1 LSLEPEP
8 LSASVYVVLV
18 VTQILF
24 ATLPVAI
31 KFALI
36 DLSSPS
42 LALLRVTG
50 AAVLFLLLQRA
61 LVRER
66 VRTRADYLRLAV
78 YAFFGVVA
86 NQLLYITALTM
97 TTATAAQT
105 LITAGPAFTLLIAIL
120 LRRES
125 SSPGKWLGIALAAA
139 GALSLVGVDLATG
152 SGVGNLLALLNV
164 ACFSIYLVISRDMV
178 QRYDPLTVITW
189 VFVFGVVGI
198 APWGLPALAVETGG
212 VSTRTV
218 LALAWI
224 IALPTVLGYYL
235 NVWALRRVPA
245 STVAVYVYLQPV
257 ATALLATSMLGERLS
272 ARLIPAAALI
282 FSGVAVTVW
291 AGRRAA
297 GPSPAE
303 QEHAEA

>member
-1 LSLEPEP
+1 M
-8 LSASVYVVLV
+8 SASVYVVLV

-31 KFALI
+31 KIALA
-36 DLSSPS
+36 DLTSPS

-50 AAVLFLLLQRA
+50 AALLFLLLHRV
-61 LVRER
+61 LGRER
-66 VRTRADYLRLAV
+66 VRSRTDYLRLAM

-139 GALSLVGVDLATG
+139 GALYLVGVDLVTG

-164 ACFSIYLVISRDMV
+164 ACFSIYLVISRDML

-198 APWGLPALAVETGG
+198 APWGLPALAAETGG
-212 VSTRTV
+212 ISTYTA
-218 LALAWI
+218 LALVWI
-224 IALPTVLGYYL
+224 ITLPTVLAYYL

-245 STVAVYVYLQPV
+245 SVVAVYVYLQPLV
-257 ATALLATSMLGERLS
+257 TALLATSMLGERLS
-272 ARLIPAAALI
+272 ARLIPAGALI
-282 FSGVAVTVW
+282 FGGVAVTAW
-291 AGRRAA
+291 AGKRAQRI
-297 GPSPAE
+297 SVAE